1 MNYISEHASLI
12 HVRNNI
18 KTQIGL
24 IYSCLTYYSSKNRR
38 YLAFT
43 KTRGQCQGG
52 GRKPWQQKGTGRA
65 RAGSTRSPLF
75 RGGGI
80 IFGPTVKTVSVKK
93 NRKLL
98 TLAYLLAFKLKLD
111 SLFIMRA
118 GDFCCLKGISAK
130 DFANSRDLAVET
142 SNVFYVDNL
151 KKMLS
156 LTGLVTSK
164 IRLLLF

>member
-1 MNYISEHASLI
+1 MNYISEHTSLI
-12 HVRNNI
+12 HVKNNT

-24 IYSCLTYYSSKNRR
+24 ICSCLTYYANKSRR
-38 YLAFT
+38 YLAST

-80 IFGPTVKTVSVKK
+80 IFGPIAKTVSAKK
-93 NRKLL
+93 NKKLL

-118 GDFCCLKGISAK
+118 GDFFCLKGISAK
-130 DFANSRDLAVET
+130 DFANSRNLAVKA
-142 SNVFYVDNL
+142 NDVFFVDDL
-151 KKMLS
+151 KRMLS
-156 LTGLVTSK
+156 LAGLVTSK